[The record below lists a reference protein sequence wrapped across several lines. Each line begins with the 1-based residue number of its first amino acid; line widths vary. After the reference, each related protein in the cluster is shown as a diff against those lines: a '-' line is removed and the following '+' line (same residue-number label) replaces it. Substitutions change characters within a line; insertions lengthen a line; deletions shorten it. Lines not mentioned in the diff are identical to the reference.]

1 MDSMVSALVLTNGR
15 RRLSCYGTC
24 VSSVYISPFAT
35 LWCRTC
41 SRSIACGHN
50 DRPSEGSNDG
60 GRLRQLVLFNLCS
73 SLISS
78 FPKQI
83 PHYECVFA
91 GAHNEGVKQT
101 LVGSCRTFI
110 CAKTTSGLYLYISS
124 RNPKRSLFLHDRD
137 NILNTPIMTRFRFD
151 RFGGVKGRTRGRL
164 LTSSSKPCQQ

>member
-1 MDSMVSALVLTNGR
+1 MVSALVLTNGR

-50 DRPSEGSNDG
+50 DRPSEGPKDG

-78 FPKQI
+78 FPKQN
-83 PHYECVFA
+83 PSLRVCLR
-91 GAHNEGVKQT
+91 GALIMRESNKPFK
-101 LVGSCRTFI
+101 GSCRTFI

-124 RNPKRSLFLHDRD
+124 RNPKRSLFLHDRND
-137 NILNTPIMTRFRFD
+137 ILNTPIVTRFRFVRCEGTNSGD
-151 RFGGVKGRTRGRL
+151 KGSATHF
-164 LTSSSKPCQQ
+164 QQ